1 MLQIIVKSACISW
14 IPMLYVTVLPFP
26 LCKGSLLR
34 TDGNRDVK
42 SVYAYIQINFKVRH
56 VSLYDAAGAIVQRL
70 LFVFETFLHF
80 PS

>member
-1 MLQIIVKSACISW
+1 MLQIIVKSACIYW

-42 SVYAYIQINFKVRH
+42 SMYIQINFKVRH
-56 VSLYDAAGAIVQRL
+56 VSLYDAAGAIVQHL